1 MYKIISMKRI
11 LIFVCL
17 VSLLACGNR
26 NKQNETQE
34 AEVTF
39 EEAAINILQLYQDVD
54 PQFAA
59 KRNEIYLLMLKHTEP
74 QSEVT
79 EDDKNYFLRNIT
91 HIDSIV
97 NQGVTLVKD
106 GKIKDLSTLLKGEI
120 MNFYAHP
127 HNTLDNE
134 LLLHKLIEELFYQTA
149 DTYEE
154 YVKEVIYLNDYTI
167 LHMETLEDKHPE
179 YNTILIEQTCNCIE
193 VGFYDKAIVYGDKLC
208 SYVKENGDVEGKI
221 YAALLL
227 AKAYEKA
234 GNIEQS
240 DSIINS
246 VKQLPQYAKCLEEVK
261 QISIFKD

>member
-1 MYKIISMKRI
+1 MI
-11 LIFVCL
+11 
-17 VSLLACGNR
+17 SLLACGNR
-26 NKQNETQE
+26 NKQGEAQE
-34 AEVTF
+34 YEIPF
-39 EEAAINILQLYQDVD
+39 EEAAINILQLYQNVD
-54 PQFAA
+54 PQLAA
-59 KRNEIYLLMLKHTEP
+59 KRNELYLLMLKHTEP

-79 EDDKNYFLRNIT
+79 EADRIYFLRNIT
-91 HIDSIV
+91 HIDSVV
-97 NQGVTLVKD
+97 NQSVALVKD
-106 GKIKDLSTLLKGEI
+106 GKIENLSALLKEEI

-127 HNTLDNE
+127 HNTVDNE
-134 LLLHKLIEELFYQTA
+134 LLLHKLIEELYYQTA

-179 YNTILIEQTCNCIE
+179 YNRILIEQTCNCIE

-221 YAALLL
+221 YSALLL
-227 AKAYEKA
+227 AKAHEKA

-246 VKQLPQYAKCLEEVK
+246 VKQLPQYTKCLGEVK

>member
-1 MYKIISMKRI
+1 MKKI
-11 LIFVCL
+11 LILFVCL
-17 VSLLACGNR
+17 AGLLACGNR
-26 NKQNETQE
+26 NKQGETQQS
-34 AEVTF
+34 EVTF
-39 EEAAINILQLYQDVD
+39 EEAAINILQLYQNVD

-59 KRNEIYLLMLKHTEP
+59 KRNEIYLLMLKHAEP

-79 EDDKNYFLRNIT
+79 ETDRTYFMRNIT
-91 HIDSIV
+91 HIDSVV
-97 NQGVTLVKD
+97 NQSVALVKEN
-106 GKIKDLSTLLKGEI
+106 KIKDLSILLKEEI

-134 LLLHKLIEELFYQTA
+134 LLLHKLIEELYYQTA

-167 LHMETLEDKHPE
+167 LHMEALEDKHSE

-193 VGFYDKAIVYGDKLC
+193 VGFYDQAIIYGDKLC
-208 SYVKENGDVEGKI
+208 SYVKEDGDVEGQI

-227 AKAYEKA
+227 AKAHEKA
-234 GNIEQS
+234 GDIEQS
-240 DSIINS
+240 NNIINS
-246 VKQLPQYAKCLEEVK
+246 VKHLPQYTKCLAEVK